1 MIVAIQEFIP
11 LIRGLNRTLI
21 ENSPSQGL
29 IIQLTQQWF

>member
-29 IIQLTQQWF
+29 TQKWF